1 MSLEPIENFE
11 NTFTDTSVMV
21 RDLVEESLKDMKN
34 ENIKNSTETELNLE
48 LRRNI
53 VQGVH
58 QRLEEEKQHL
68 LRLLNEVLEIK
79 DQLSAFQMRK
89 EKMFE
94 DLKFIKM
101 LMLEANNRLKDLK
114 KNDSDLKKNE
124 AYSFP

>member
-1 MSLEPIENFE
+1 MSLEPIENLE